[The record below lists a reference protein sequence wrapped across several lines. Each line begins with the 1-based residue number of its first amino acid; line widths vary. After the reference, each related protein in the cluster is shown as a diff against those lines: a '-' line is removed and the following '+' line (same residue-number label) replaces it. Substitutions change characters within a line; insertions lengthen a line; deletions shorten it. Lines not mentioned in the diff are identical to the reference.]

1 MIESQPNIDGL
12 PLIVE
17 IQDKN
22 LICDCS
28 PVFLMEVYSM
38 IEVREDDKTVFAMYD
53 DGNVLITDDPKT
65 IGRSTEVVR
74 RAHDYLKHWLFTK
87 QCSVSTEA
95 EPKKEERKMTVSF
108 YSIEYVQELE
118 ERVAQLETQLAGCTA
133 AAMGAT
139 DDVATEGDY
148 GWSPAYQDVLELR
161 QKHDALLLARS
172 GGDW

>member
-22 LICDCS
+22 LIYTGHALQFDMQFNT
-28 PVFLMEVYSM
+28 PLDGHVL
-38 IEVREDDKTVFAMYD
+38 
-53 DGNVLITDDPKT
+53 GNVKPEYKNRGWVGSLVGVGDFVI
-65 IGRSTEVVR
+65 R
-74 RAHDYLKHWLFTK
+74 
-87 QCSVSTEA
+87 EA

-118 ERVAQLETQLAGCTA
+118 ERVAQLETQLAGCTT

-139 DDVATEGDY
+139 DNVAVEGDY
-148 GWSPAYQDVLELR
+148 GWSPAYQSVLELR

>member
-22 LICDCS
+22 LIYTGHASSLDIRFNM
-28 PVFLMEVYSM
+28 PL
-38 IEVREDDKTVFAMYD
+38 
-53 DGNVLITDDPKT
+53 DGHVLGKIKPEYENRGWVGSLVG
-65 IGRSTEVVR
+65 IGDFVIR
-74 RAHDYLKHWLFTK
+74 
-87 QCSVSTEA
+87 EA
-95 EPKKEERKMTVSF
+95 EPKKERKMTVSF